1 MSVVA
6 LNASSSNNVAPKTIS
21 DSRFVKSDAEFSP
34 DGRFFAYGSNESGSQ
49 GIYVQQFPGPG
60 GKWTVASGGTQPRW
74 ARSGKEL
81 FYRSGPRMMAVD
93 VETSPTLRVGKP
105 RVLFETTT
113 RPGYRQGYDV
123 APDGSRFLM
132 VKEPPEQ
139 APSDQLHIVVNWFTE
154 LQQRVPVK

>member
-6 LNASSSNNVAPKTIS
+6 LNASSSNNVKSQMIS
-21 DSRFVKSDAEFSP
+21 DSKFIKTDAEFSP
-34 DGRFFAYGSNESGSQ
+34 DGRFIAYGSNESGIQ
-49 GIYVQQFPGPG
+49 GIYLQEFPGPG
-60 GKWTVASGGTQPRW
+60 RKLMIAADATQPRW
-74 ARSGKEL
+74 ARRGKEL
-81 FYRSGPRMMAVD
+81 FYRSGSRMMAVD

-139 APSDQLHIVVNWFTE
+139 ASSDQLHIVVNWFTE
-154 LQQRVPVK
+154 LQQRVPLK